1 MLNNFQPAIAAD
13 RPLGGIGGGAALCEG
28 YGVGSV
34 VFPTPAQ
41 AMSRVRR
48 VNGTAAGFGEQRGS
62 AGSNGSATSQHDSP
76 KQHTTLIDPAYRAT
90 LGPHPAREPE
100 PA

>member
-1 MLNNFQPAIAAD
+1 MLNNFQPAIVAD
-13 RPLGGIGGGAALCEG
+13 KPLGGIGGGAVLCEG

-34 VFPTPAQ
+34 VLPTPAQ
-41 AMSRVRR
+41 ALPRVRR
-48 VNGTAAGFGEQRGS
+48 VNPAAAGFGEQRGS
-62 AGSNGSATSQHDSP
+62 GSATSEQISP